1 MASTQQIKGRIRSVK
16 NTKQITRAM
25 QMVAASKMRK
35 AQEAVTST
43 RYFSQ
48 TARALLT
55 RLRQLVD
62 VGQYDLYRTRP
73 VKARLI
79 ILITSDRGLA
89 GAYDSNALKMYLTEL
104 KKDRENG
111 IKNYTIAIGRKGS
124 HLAARLGDVETVG
137 AYHDFPASPGA
148 NELQPIV
155 TAAVQMYV
163 EETIDAVD
171 IIYTKFVSTVTQQ
184 TQTLHLLPAG
194 FEEEEVTEQMR
205 LATFEPSESAV
216 LESATLRL
224 LEAQLLQT
232 LLESFASEESMRM
245 LAMKNAT
252 DNATELVD
260 DLTLVFNNARQAAIT
275 QELAEITGGAEAMS
289 E

>member
-1 MASTQQIKGRIRSVK
+1 MASTQQIKSRIRSVK
-16 NTKQITRAM
+16 NTKQITKAM
-25 QMVAASKMRK
+25 QLVAASKMRK

-73 VKARLI
+73 VKARLMV
-79 ILITSDRGLA
+79 LITSDRGLA
-89 GAYDSNALKMYLTEL
+89 GAYDSNALKMYLGEL
-104 KKDRENG
+104 KKDQANG

-124 HLAARLGDVETVG
+124 ALAARLNNVEVVG
-137 AYHDFPASPGA
+137 AYHDFPNNPGV
-148 NELQPIV
+148 NELQPIIS
-155 TAAVQMYV
+155 AAVQMYI
-163 EETIDAVD
+163 EETVDAVD
-171 IIYTKFVSTVTQQ
+171 IIYTRFVSTVTQQ
-184 TQTLHLLPAG
+184 TQALHLLPAG

-205 LATFEPSESAV
+205 LASFEPSEEAV
-216 LESATLRL
+216 LESATMRL
-224 LEAQLLQT
+224 LEAQLLQS

-275 QELAEITGGAEAMS
+275 GELAEITGGAEAMS

>member
-1 MASTQQIKGRIRSVK
+1 MASTQQIKSRIRSVK
-16 NTKQITRAM
+16 NTKQITKAM
-25 QMVAASKMRK
+25 QLVAASKMRK
-35 AQEAVTST
+35 AQEAVSST

-48 TARALLT
+48 TARELLT

-62 VGQYDLYRTRP
+62 IEQYPLYRSRP

-89 GAYDSNALKMYLTEL
+89 GAYDSNALKLYLSEL
-104 KKDRENG
+104 KKDQAG
-111 IKNYTIAIGRKGS
+111 GVKNYTIAIGRKGS
-124 HLAARLGDVETVG
+124 AVTARLGGVETVG
-137 AYHDFPASPGA
+137 VYHDFPASPGA

-155 TAAVQMYV
+155 SAAVQMFSEQTV
-163 EETIDAVD
+163 DAVD
-171 IIYTKFVSTVTQQ
+171 IIYTGFVSTVVQQ
-184 TQTLHLLPAG
+184 TRAMHLLPAG
-194 FEEEEVTEQMR
+194 FEQVEVDEQTR
-205 LATFEPSESAV
+205 LAEFEPSEEAV
-216 LESATLRL
+216 LQNTTLRL
-224 LEAQLLQT
+224 LEAQLLQA

-275 QELAEITGGAEAMS
+275 QELAEITGGAEAMN

>member
-1 MASTQQIKGRIRSVK
+1 MASTQQIKSRIRSVS
-16 NTKQITRAM
+16 NTKQITKAM
-25 QMVAASKMRK
+25 QLVAASKMRK
-35 AQEAVTST
+35 AQEAVGQT

-48 TARALLT
+48 AARELLT
-55 RLRQLVD
+55 RLRQLVNI
-62 VGQYDLYRTRP
+62 QHYDLYRTRP
-73 VKARLI
+73 IKARLI
-79 ILITSDRGLA
+79 ILISSDRGLA
-89 GAYDSNALKMYLTEL
+89 GAYDSNVLKTYLAEL
-104 KKDRENG
+104 KRDQAAG
-111 IKNYTIAIGRKGS
+111 VKNYTIAIGRKGS
-124 HLAARLGDVETVG
+124 NLAARLHDVEVVG
-137 AYHDFPASPGA
+137 AYHDFPNEPGA

-163 EETIDAVD
+163 EQTIDAVD
-171 IIYTKFVSTVTQQ
+171 VIYTEFKSTISQQ
-184 TQTLHLLPAG
+184 AQALHLLPAG
-194 FEEEEVTEQMR
+194 FEEADVTEQVR

-216 LESATLRL
+216 LENATLRL
-224 LEAQLLQT
+224 IEAQLLQT

-252 DNATELVD
+252 DNANELVD

>member
-1 MASTQQIKGRIRSVK
+1 MASTQQIKSRIRSVK
-16 NTKQITRAM
+16 NTKQITKAM
-25 QMVAASKMRK
+25 QLVAASKMRK

-62 VGQYDLYRTRP
+62 VKQYDLYRTRP
-73 VKARLI
+73 TKARLI

-89 GAYDSNALKMYLTEL
+89 GAYDSNAMKMYLNEL
-104 KKDRENG
+104 KKDKQSG
-111 IKNYTIAIGRKGS
+111 VKNYTIAIGRKGS
-124 HLAARLGDVETVG
+124 HLAARLSDVETVG
-137 AYHDFPASPGA
+137 AYHDFPNNPGA

-155 TAAVQMYV
+155 TAAVQMYI
-163 EETIDAVD
+163 EETVDAVD

-224 LEAQLLQT
+224 LEAQLLQA

>member
-1 MASTQQIKGRIRSVK
+1 
-16 NTKQITRAM
+16 
-25 QMVAASKMRK
+25 
-35 AQEAVTST
+35 
-43 RYFSQ
+43 
-48 TARALLT
+48 
-55 RLRQLVD
+55 
-62 VGQYDLYRTRP
+62 
-73 VKARLI
+73 LI

-104 KKDRENG
+104 KKDKQSG
-111 IKNYTIAIGRKGS
+111 VKNYTIAIGRKGS
-124 HLAARLGDVETVG
+124 HLAARLGDDVETVG

-155 TAAVQMYV
+155 TAAVQMYI

-205 LATFEPSESAV
+205 LASFEPNESAV

-224 LEAQLLQT
+224 LEAQLLQA

-245 LAMKNAT
+245 MAMKNAT

>member
-1 MASTQQIKGRIRSVK
+1 MASTQQIKSRIRSVR
-16 NTKQITRAM
+16 NTRQITKAM
-25 QMVAASKMRK
+25 QLVAASKMRK

-48 TARALLT
+48 TARLLLT

-62 VGQYDLYRTRP
+62 IKQYQLYRTRP
-73 VKARLI
+73 VRARLI

-89 GAYDSNALKMYLTEL
+89 GAYDSNALKMYLAEL
-104 KKDRENG
+104 KKDQANSV
-111 IKNYTIAIGRKGS
+111 KNYTIAIGRKGS
-124 HLAARLGDVETVG
+124 VLAARLSGVEVVG
-137 AYHDFPASPGA
+137 AYNDFPSSPGA
-148 NELQPIV
+148 NELRPIIS
-155 TAAVQMYV
+155 AAVQMYI

-171 IIYTKFVSTVTQQ
+171 IIYTKFVSTVVQQ

-194 FEEEEVTEQMR
+194 FEEVEVDEQTR
-205 LATFEPSESAV
+205 LAAFEPNEEAV
-216 LESATLRL
+216 LQNATLRL
-224 LEAQLLQT
+224 IEAQLLQA

-252 DNATELVD
+252 DNANELVD
-260 DLTLVFNNARQAAIT
+260 DLTLVFNNASQAAIT

>member
-1 MASTQQIKGRIRSVK
+1 MASTQLIKSRIRSVK
-16 NTKQITRAM
+16 NTRQITKAM
-25 QMVAASKMRK
+25 QLVAASKMRK
-35 AQEAVTST
+35 AQEAAGQT

-62 VGQYDLYRTRP
+62 VEQYDLYRTRE
-73 VKARLI
+73 VKARLT

-89 GAYDSNALKMYLTEL
+89 GAYDSNALKMYITGL
-104 KKDRENG
+104 KEDKTKG
-111 IKNYTIAIGRKGS
+111 VKNYTIAIGRKGS
-124 HLAARLGDVETVG
+124 HLASRLEEVEVVG
-137 AYHDFPASPGA
+137 AYHDFPPSPGA

-155 TAAVQMYV
+155 SAAVQMFV
-163 EETIDAVD
+163 EKTVDAVD
-171 IIYTKFVSTVTQQ
+171 IIYTQFKSTVVQQ
-184 TQTLHLLPAG
+184 TQTMRILPAG
-194 FEEEEVTEQMR
+194 FEEAEVTEQMR
-205 LATFEPSESAV
+205 LAEFEPSEEAV
-216 LESATLRL
+216 LQNATLRL

-252 DNATELVD
+252 DNANELVD

>member
-1 MASTQQIKGRIRSVK
+1 MASTQLIKSRIRSVK
-16 NTKQITRAM
+16 NTRQITKAM
-25 QMVAASKMRK
+25 QLVAASKMRK
-35 AQEAVTST
+35 AQEAAGQT

-48 TARALLT
+48 TARELLT

-62 VGQYDLYRTRP
+62 VEQYELYRTRE
-73 VKARLI
+73 VKARLT

-89 GAYDSNALKMYLTEL
+89 GAYDSNALKMYISGL
-104 KKDRENG
+104 KEDKVKG
-111 IKNYTIAIGRKGS
+111 VKNYTIAIGRKGS
-124 HLAARLGDVETVG
+124 HLVSRLDEVEVVG
-137 AYHDFPASPGA
+137 AYHDFPSNPDA

-155 TAAVQMYV
+155 SAAVQMFV
-163 EETIDAVD
+163 EQTVDAVD
-171 IIYTKFVSTVTQQ
+171 IISTQFKSTVVQQ
-184 TQTLHLLPAG
+184 TQTMRILPAG
-194 FEEEEVTEQMR
+194 FEETEVTEQIR
-205 LATFEPSESAV
+205 LAEFEPSEEAV
-216 LESATLRL
+216 LRSATLRL
-224 LEAQLLQT
+224 LEAQLLQA

-252 DNATELVD
+252 DNANELVD

>member
-1 MASTQQIKGRIRSVK
+1 MASTQQIKSRIRSVK

-35 AQEAVTST
+35 AQEAVSQT

-48 TARALLT
+48 AARELLT
-55 RLRQLVD
+55 RLRQLVNIK
-62 VGQYDLYRTRP
+62 QYDLYRTRP

-79 ILITSDRGLA
+79 ILISSDRGLA
-89 GAYDSNALKMYLTEL
+89 GAYDSNALKQYLTEL
-104 KKDRENG
+104 KKDQAAG
-111 IKNYTIAIGRKGS
+111 VKNYTIAIGRKGS
-124 HLAARLGDVETVG
+124 NLAARLHDVEVVG
-137 AYHDFPASPGA
+137 AYHDFPNQPDA

-155 TAAVQMYV
+155 TAAVQMFI
-163 EETIDAVD
+163 EQTIDAVD
-171 IIYTKFVSTVTQQ
+171 IIYTHFKSTVVQQ
-184 TQTLHLLPAG
+184 VQTLHLLPAG
-194 FEEEEVTEQMR
+194 FEETDVTEQVR
-205 LATFEPSESAV
+205 LATFEPSEEVV

-224 LEAQLLQT
+224 IEAQLLQA

-252 DNATELVD
+252 DNANELVD